1 MFRRL
6 LVVFTLAAAGAGCAL
21 DLPSAEYAE
30 ALIRETD
37 DMGGREDPAAARYLA
52 LAERELGRARIL
64 AEAGD
69 VAGARGWAR
78 RAAADADVARMLA
91 IGASVRAAARRSEDD
106 AEAIDRDLSGRAP

>member
-1 MFRRL
+1 VFRRL

-30 ALIRETD
+30 ALIRD
-37 DMGGREDPAAARYLA
+37 LA